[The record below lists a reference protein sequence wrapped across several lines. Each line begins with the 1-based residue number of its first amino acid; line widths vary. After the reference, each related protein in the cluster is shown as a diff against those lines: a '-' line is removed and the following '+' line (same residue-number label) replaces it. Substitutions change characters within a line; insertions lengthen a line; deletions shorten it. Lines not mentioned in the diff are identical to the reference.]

1 MNWIALL
8 QAAYFIILL
17 LVIIQIIYDTRNT
30 TKALSYILAVVFLP
44 FVGILFY
51 LSYGVNFRKRK
62 FYSHKLLRDEKLRQD
77 VKDHGFEVSESIWKD
92 ELFPAKYRHLSGFIL
107 NTNISPVS
115 AGNEV
120 TLYQNGEQK
129 FPALLEA
136 IEQAQHHIHIEY
148 YIYESDGI
156 GNQVANALIERA
168 KQGVEVRFIYDDFG
182 SFNIGRQLLKK
193 MQANGIQTSPF
204 YRLRLHAIA
213 HRINYRN
220 HRKIVVID
228 GQSAFTGGINVGD
241 NYINSTKTEKAPEK
255 QLYWRDMHIKIKGPA
270 VAFLQYVF
278 ISDWN
283 FCSDYEVALS
293 PQYFPEP
300 LKAELIEPQLVQLVS
315 SGPDS
320 DLPNILFS
328 IMNAILSAR
337 SQILITTPYFIPGD
351 RLKDV
356 LIIAAKSGVKVRL
369 LVPFRSDSR
378 IVNTA
383 AKSYYSELL
392 SIGIEIYRYK
402 KGFIHSK
409 TMVIDHDLVILGSA
423 NMDVRSFDI
432 NFEINTLI
440 YGEALAQQLT
450 EVFEQD
456 LNDAEKINADR
467 WLQRP
472 MLVHF
477 WERVV
482 RLFSPM
488 M

>member
-8 QAAYFIILL
+8 QATYFVVLL

-30 TKALSYILAVVFLP
+30 TKALSYILAVIFLP
-44 FVGILFY
+44 VLGIIFY
-51 LSYGVNFRKRK
+51 LSFGVNFRKRK

-77 VKDHGFEVSESIWKD
+77 VKAHGFEVSESIW
-92 ELFPAKYRHLSGFIL
+92 ENGLFPSKYRHLSGFIL
-107 NTNISPVS
+107 NTNISPVT

-120 TLYQNGEQK
+120 TVYQNGEQK
-129 FPALLEA
+129 FPALLQA
-136 IEQAQHHIHIEY
+136 IKQAQHHIHVEY
-148 YIYESDGI
+148 YIYESDRI
-156 GNQVANALIERA
+156 GNQVADALIERA
-168 KQGVEVRFIYDDFG
+168 QQGVEVRFIYDDFG
-182 SFNIGRQLLKK
+182 SFTIGRQLLKK
-193 MQANGIQTSPF
+193 MHASGIKTTPF
-204 YRLRLHAIA
+204 YRLRLHAIT

-228 GQSAFTGGINVGD
+228 GNCAFTGGINVGD
-241 NYINSTKTEKAPEK
+241 NYINQTSSSKKP
-255 QLYWRDMHIKIKGPA
+255 QPLYWRDIHIQIKGPA

-283 FCSDYEVALS
+283 FCGNEEVSLS
-293 PQYFPEP
+293 PQYFPQDI
-300 LKAELIEPQLVQLVS
+300 KTDTIEPELVQLVS

-356 LIIAAKSGVKVRL
+356 LIIAAKSGVKVQL
-369 LVPFRSDSR
+369 LVPYQSDSW

-392 SIGIEIYRYK
+392 SIGVDIFMYK

-409 TMVIDHDLVILGSA
+409 TMVIDNDLVILGSA

-440 YGEALAQQLT
+440 YGEAVAQQLN

-456 LNDAEKINADR
+456 LKDAEKLDPEQ

-472 MLVHF
+472 TLVHF

>member
-1 MNWIALL
+1 MNWIVVL
-8 QAAYFIILL
+8 QAAYFIVLL
-17 LVIIQIIYDTRNT
+17 LVIVQIIYDTRNT
-30 TKALSYILAVVFLP
+30 TKALSYILAVIFIPVI
-44 FVGILFY
+44 GIIFY
-51 LSYGVNFRKRK
+51 LSFGVNFRKRK

-77 VKDHGFEVSESIWKD
+77 VKDHGFEVSEPIWD
-92 ELFPAKYRHLSGFIL
+92 DDLFPAKYRQLSGFIL
-107 NTNISPVS
+107 NTNISPVT

-120 TLYQNGEQK
+120 TVYQNGEQK
-129 FPALLEA
+129 FPALLAA
-136 IEQAQHHIHIEY
+136 IQQAQHHIHVEY

-168 KQGVEVRFIYDDFG
+168 QQGIEVRFIYDDFG

-193 MQANGIQTSPF
+193 MQANGIQTVPF

-228 GQSAFTGGINVGD
+228 GVRGFTGGINVGD
-241 NYINSTKTEKAPEK
+241 NYINPQGPDKTLPK
-255 QLYWRDMHIKIKGPA
+255 QLYWRDMHIQIKGPA

-283 FCSDYEVALS
+283 FCSEDELALTAR
-293 PQYFPEP
+293 YFPQEMHTETV
-300 LKAELIEPQLVQLVS
+300 APQLVQLVS

-328 IMNAILSAR
+328 IIKAISSAR

-351 RLKDV
+351 RLKDA

-369 LVPFRSDSR
+369 LVPYQSDSR

-392 SIGIEIYRYK
+392 SIGVDIFMYK

-409 TMVIDHDLVILGSA
+409 TLVIDHDLVILGSA

-440 YGEALAQQLT
+440 YGEALAQQMT

-456 LNDAEKINADR
+456 LTDAEKIDPEL
-467 WLQRP
+467 WLTRSA
-472 MLVHF
+472 LTHF

>member
-1 MNWIALL
+1 MNWVVFL
-8 QAAYFIILL
+8 QAAYFIVLL
-17 LVIIQIIYDTRNT
+17 LVIVQIIYDTHNT
-30 TKALSYILAVVFLP
+30 TKALSYILAVVFIPVL
-44 FVGILFY
+44 GIIFY
-51 LSYGVNFRKRK
+51 FSFGVNFRKRK
-62 FYSHKLLRDEKLRQD
+62 FYSHKLLRDEKLRKD
-77 VKDHGFEVSESIWKD
+77 VKEHGFEVAESIWQD
-92 ELFPAKYRHLSGFIL
+92 DLFPSKYRHLSGFIL
-107 NTNISPVS
+107 NTNLSPVS
-115 AGNEV
+115 AGNSIDI
-120 TLYQNGEQK
+120 YHNGEQK

-136 IEQAQHHIHIEY
+136 IRHARHHIHVEY

-168 KQGVEVRFIYDDFG
+168 QQGVEVRFIYDDFG
-182 SFNIGRQLLKK
+182 SFHIGRQLLKK
-193 MQANGIQTSPF
+193 MQRNGIQMAPF

-228 GQSAFTGGINVGD
+228 GQRVFTGGINVGD
-241 NYINSTKTEKAPEK
+241 NYINATKTTPAPEK
-255 QLYWRDMHIKIKGPA
+255 QIYWRDTHMQIRGPA
-270 VAFLQYVF
+270 VVFFQYVF

-283 FCSDYEVALS
+283 FCSDTQISLKS
-293 PQYFPEP
+293 DYFPVIITTDVVEP
-300 LKAELIEPQLVQLVS
+300 ELVQPVS

-328 IMNAILSAR
+328 ILKAIASAR

-351 RLKDV
+351 RLKDA
-356 LIIAAKSGVKVRL
+356 LIIAAKSGVKIKL
-369 LVPFRSDSR
+369 LVPDQSDSR

-392 SIGIEIYRYK
+392 SIGIEIFLYK

-409 TMVIDHDLVILGSA
+409 TMVIDNDLVILGSA

-440 YGEALAQQLT
+440 YGEAKAQQMA
-450 EVFEQD
+450 EMFEAD
-456 LNDAEKINADR
+456 LQDAEKIDAEQ
-467 WLQRP
+467 WLQRGT
-472 MLVHF
+472 LVHF